1 MIFRAIAILLAISFF
16 SGCGSYE
23 TKSIIEDKKS
33 YLSFSDSL
41 KDADYKVNNSGW
53 YKIEKTGV
61 DEIYQIQSGKIHLQV
76 RKDGRIIINRELLVN
91 NGSVRNIEGP

>member
-1 MIFRAIAILLAISFF
+1 MIFRAIAIMLAVSFI

-23 TKSIIEDKKS
+23 TKSVIEEQKS

-61 DEIYQIQSGKIHLQV
+61 DEIYQIQTGKIHLQV
-76 RKDGRIIINRELLVN
+76 RKNGKFIINRELLVS
-91 NGSVRNIEGP
+91 NGAVRNIEGP